1 MKNKTYCAFAVSL
14 LLMVGA
20 STAEEAGRPM
30 FRDPS
35 QPIEKRVQDLVR
47 RMTLEEKATALNHKN
62 TGIPRLGIPMWGGW
76 NQTLHGVWST
86 KPTTLFPATIAMGAT
101 WDPELV
107 HTIADAMS
115 DEARALYNDQA
126 EGPRGLKAGLVFR
139 SPVINIARDPRWGRI
154 QEIFSEDSYLT
165 GRMAVAYVKGLQG
178 EDVNHLKLAATLK
191 HYVVYNVE
199 EGRKHGNAQVDD
211 RNLMEYYLPH
221 WQTAIREARAQSIMS
236 SYNRINGVPSA
247 VNHRMLTEILR
258 GKFGFD
264 GFVTDDLGAV
274 GLLTA
279 GQPESR
285 IRLNEIG
292 QRFSEDPVVSTAA
305 AIKAGNDS
313 DDEEFQEN
321 IPTAVQ
327 RGLLTMKDVDQA
339 VSRVMRVGFRLG
351 VFDPSTWYDNIKMD
365 VVRAQPHLD
374 LARRAAEESMVL
386 LANKLHFLPLEQGK
400 IKSVAVIGPAGDQDY
415 ETGNYYGKVFRKV
428 GVTQGLRQVLGQ
440 GVKVQYEQGASY
452 HDPADADML
461 RRAAELA
468 RNSDVVILCLGTN
481 LSIEAE
487 GLDRRD
493 LKLPGDQ
500 QRLMEAVYAANPKTV
515 LVLQNAG
522 ALGVGW
528 AADHLPGI
536 LEAWYPGEDGGIAI
550 AEALFGKIN
559 PGGHLPYTMYTN
571 LNGIPPS
578 KEYDISKG
586 FTYEYFKGVP
596 LYAFGHGMSYTDF
609 AFRHMSVSA
618 PKASANGSVTVS
630 FDVTNT
636 GDREGST
643 VAQLYTHQRRSVTYQ
658 PISTLR
664 NFRRVRLKPGE
675 TTHVSFELKAS
686 QLAYYHE
693 KTASFAVEPGTF
705 DLMVGSA
712 SDAILL
718 YGALDVSNG

>member
-1 MKNKTYCAFAVSL
+1 MKKKFCSVIALSFFV
-14 LLMVGA
+14 MVGT
-20 STAEEAGRPM
+20 STAEESDRPL
-30 FRDPS
+30 FRDPT

-47 RMTLEEKATALNHKN
+47 RMTLEEKATVLNHKN
-62 TGIPRLGIPMWGGW
+62 NGIPRLGIPMWGGW

-86 KPTTLFPATIAMGAT
+86 KPTTLFPAAIAMGAT
-101 WDPELV
+101 WDPALV
-107 HTIADAMS
+107 RSIADAMS
-115 DEARALYNDQA
+115 DEARALYNAQV
-126 EGPRGLKAGLVFR
+126 EGPHVQKAGLVFR
-139 SPVINIARDPRWGRI
+139 SPVINLDRDPRWGRV
-154 QEIFSEDSYLT
+154 QEIFSEDPYLT
-165 GRMAVAYVKGLQG
+165 GRLAVPYVLGLQG
-178 EDVNHLKLAATLK
+178 EDENHLKLAATLK

-199 EGRKHGNAQVDD
+199 DGRKHGDAEVDD
-211 RNLMEYYLPH
+211 RNLMEYFLPH
-221 WQTAIREARAQSIMS
+221 WETAIREAHAQSIMS
-236 SYNRINGVPSA
+236 SYNRINGVPSVA
-247 VNHRMLTEILR
+247 NHRMLTDILR

-279 GQPESR
+279 GLPETSR
-285 IRLNEIG
+285 RLEEIG

-313 DDEEFQEN
+313 DDEQFQEN
-321 IPTAVQ
+321 VPKAVK
-327 RGLLTMKDVDQA
+327 RGLLSMKDVDQA

-351 VFDPSTWYDNIKMD
+351 VFDPSTPYDNIKMD
-365 VVRAQPHLD
+365 VVRSQPHLA
-374 LARRAAEESMVL
+374 LARRAAEESMTL
-386 LANKLHFLPLEQGK
+386 LANKMHFLPLDGGK
-400 IKSVAVIGPAGDQDY
+400 IKSVAVIGPAGDQEY

-428 GVTQGLRQVLGQ
+428 GVTQGLRQVLGT
-440 GVKVQYEQGASY
+440 GVKVQYEKGTSY
-452 HDPADADML
+452 KDPADAEML
-461 RRAAELA
+461 RRAADLA

-481 LSIEAE
+481 LDIEAE

-493 LKLPGDQ
+493 LRLPGDQ
-500 QRLMEAVYAANPKTV
+500 QRLMETVYAANPKTV

-528 AADHLPGI
+528 AVDHLPGI

-559 PGGHLPYTMYTN
+559 PGGHLPYTMYAN
-571 LNGIPPS
+571 LNGVPPS

-586 FTYEYFKGVP
+586 YTYEYFKGAP
-596 LYAFGHGMSYTDF
+596 LYAFGHGLSYTDF
-609 AFRHMSVSA
+609 TYSHMSVSA
-618 PKASANGSVTVS
+618 PKVSSTGSVIVS

-636 GDREGST
+636 GDRDGSA

-664 NFRRVRLKPGE
+664 NFKRVWLKPDE
-675 TTHVSFELKAS
+675 TAHVSFELKAS

-693 KTASFAVEPGTF
+693 KTAGFAVEPGMF
-705 DLMVGSA
+705 DLMVGNA

-718 YGALDVSNG
+718 RSELEVTNG